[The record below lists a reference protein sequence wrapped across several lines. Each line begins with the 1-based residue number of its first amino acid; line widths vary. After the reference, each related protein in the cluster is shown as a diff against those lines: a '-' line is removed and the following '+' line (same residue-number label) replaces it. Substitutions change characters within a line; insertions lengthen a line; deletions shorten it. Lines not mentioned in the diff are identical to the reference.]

1 MMVVRP
7 PVPHVAMRPLW
18 RCRNC
23 GSEWQCRPAKLAL
36 LTEYRT
42 SRTALLIYLGTLMHE
57 ATNQLTQLH
66 PDHPPAR
73 MTERFLSW
81 ARARS

>member
-1 MMVVRP
+1 M
-7 PVPHVAMRPLW
+7 
-18 RCRNC
+18 
-23 GSEWQCRPAKLAL
+23 
-36 LTEYRT
+36 TEYRA

>member
-1 MMVVRP
+1 MVVRP

-23 GSEWQCRPAKLAL
+23 GREWPCQPAKLAL
-36 LTEYRT
+36 LTEYRRD
-42 SRTALLIYLGTLMHE
+42 RTGLVVYLGTLMHE
-57 ATNQLTQLH
+57 ATNQLAQLH
-66 PDHPPAR
+66 PEHPPAR

-81 ARARS
+81 ARARP